1 LIECIQTKHTF
12 SRRLLTGAIRK
23 VNEALSRRSRSQK
36 CACTHRRSASH
47 FRNRVGGRGALVAS
61 EIILSARDP
70 SNPRPC
76 LLGTRE
82 AKVSRNSASAATVL
96 RPGGLSGIS
105 KFTNLRRNL
114 VGLAESRLLIDFA
127 RRRQNHFGKKFPQL
141 FSEQRTADDFR
152 RTIPRFQGDA
162 LIVIFSLQPM

>member
-1 LIECIQTKHTF
+1 MVRAKKPRHGVDQGWLFAGLRILGRC
-12 SRRLLTGAIRK
+12 
-23 VNEALSRRSRSQK
+23 
-36 CACTHRRSASH
+36 
-47 FRNRVGGRGALVAS
+47 RN
-61 EIILSARDP
+61 P
-70 SNPRPC
+70 
-76 LLGTRE
+76 
-82 AKVSRNSASAATVL
+82 ASAAAVL

-141 FSEQRTADDFR
+141 FSGQRTADDFR

-162 LIVIFSLQPM
+162 FDRNLQLATHVKTLRRGRIARLHSLRWPGCWLRARTSSRSPAPSASVISKTISVLLTSR